1 VGAVAGFDGGPR
13 RILIV
18 EDEWLVAASLAD
30 RLRDLGHEVI
40 GPAPDVE
47 KGLRLIANGRPDAA
61 LLDVS
66 LATEKSFPV
75 AAALRRE
82 GVPFAFLTGYVTVD
96 LPAEFASET
105 VLNKPVADP
114 ILKAALGRLF
124 GRS

>member
-1 VGAVAGFDGGPR
+1 VESRLSKASFETCLRAAAGLQKLGSCPR
-13 RILIV
+13 DRKPIDICLS
-18 EDEWLVAASLAD
+18 LVAT
-30 RLRDLGHEVI
+30 G
-40 GPAPDVE
+40 
-47 KGLRLIANGRPDAA
+47 
-61 LLDVS
+61 
-66 LATEKSFPV
+66 KSFPV